1 MALRSVVDHRAC
13 PAELRNQVG
22 ETSLALVDKC
32 LAGRSTTK
40 EKAIQALLL
49 FIQIGAVEPVLVC
62 SPLHFFTRPFVWH
75 SLTKA
80 MWYPAQNQ
88 LLKGCQNKVAKVAA
102 SCLFCVKEAIRCSTR
117 TRFD

>member
-1 MALRSVVDHRAC
+1 MALRDHRAC

-49 FIQIGAVEPVLVC
+49 FMQIGAVEPVLVC
-62 SPLHFFTRPFVWH
+62 SPTSPG
-75 SLTKA
+75 
-80 MWYPAQNQ
+80 
-88 LLKGCQNKVAKVAA
+88 LLCGIHLPNIYVLCVLCA
-102 SCLFCVKEAIRCSTR
+102 SCIEPTAQGLPKQGGQGGSQLPFLLEGSHQVQRSHAL
-117 TRFD
+117 